1 VREIK
6 SAWERSLNREQFEI
20 SIGEAVRPQEFR
32 RTLLDH
38 KPDIVHF
45 SGHGGGEQGLALMAD
60 NGEAI
65 LVKPDTLNDFF
76 EIVQG
81 SFKIECLVLNACYS
95 EIQAEGIYPY
105 VDYVVG
111 MNQKIG
117 DTAARQF
124 TQGFYDALFAGE
136 SIETAF
142 KYGRNAIQMENICE
156 HLTPILKIRTNLDFQ
171 AISASLKDI
180 RLESFDGQVSLN
192 SSFYIERLNIESN
205 CYQTIL
211 EPGALIRIKAP
222 KKMGKT

>member
-1 VREIK
+1 MKRILILTANPTNTKPLRVSEEVREIK

-65 LVKPDTLNDFF
+65 LVKPDAFTDFF
-76 EIVQG
+76 KILQG
-81 SFKIECLVLNACYS
+81 SLKIECVVLNACYS
-95 EIQAEGIYPY
+95 QIQAEGIYPY

-117 DTAARQF
+117 DTAARKF
-124 TQGFYDALFAGE
+124 TLGFYDALFAGE
-136 SIETAF
+136 AIETAF
-142 KYGRNAIQMENICE
+142 KFGCNAIQMENIPE
-156 HLTPILKIRTNLDFQ
+156 YLTPILKRKTDLGSNIP
-171 AISASLKDI
+171 KDI
-180 RLESFDGQVSLN
+180 SLESFDGQV
-192 SSFYIERLNIESN
+192 
-205 CYQTIL
+205 
-211 EPGALIRIKAP
+211 PGLRDLLC
-222 KKMGKT
+222 